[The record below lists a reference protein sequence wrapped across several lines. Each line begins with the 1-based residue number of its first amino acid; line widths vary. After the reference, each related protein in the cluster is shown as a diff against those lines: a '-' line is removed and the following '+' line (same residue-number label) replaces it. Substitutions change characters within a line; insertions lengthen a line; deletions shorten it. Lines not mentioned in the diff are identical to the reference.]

1 VIDVKCLV
9 LQSISLRS
17 QVFTP
22 QTVLTEQDPHP
33 QLEQSPEQEQD
44 EQSLSH
50 SSAVVHTS
58 TLSIM
63 VLALDLMQ
71 HSSVSG
77 LEWDVPG
84 RHGDGG

>member
-33 QLEQSPEQEQD
+33 QLEQSPEQEQE
-44 EQSLSH
+44 EQSLCY
-50 SSAVVHTS
+50 SSAVVHTR
-58 TLSIM
+58 TLAIM
-63 VLALDLMQ
+63 VLALDPMQ
-71 HSSVSG
+71 LSSMSR
-77 LEWDVPG
+77 LEWYVPG